1 MENAEYQKMY
11 EVEESHWWYVGLHE
25 LILYFVD
32 KERAKR
38 GPLKI
43 LDAGCGTGR
52 LCQLMNKFG
61 DVSGC
66 DISSLALELCARRK
80 VSVFPA
86 DLNLIDLGIERY
98 DVIASIDVLYHQR
111 IQNDSEILSR
121 FHRALKPGGLLILN
135 LPAYNFLKSRHDL
148 AVHTRERYTK
158 SLTINK
164 LKDAGFIIEKATY
177 RVGFLFPLIAV
188 YRLLQRF
195 SMDKPD
201 YKAVSDVAM
210 PPQLINQAL
219 LGLNRLENHFIK
231 KISDLPFG
239 TSLFVVAR
247 KLLP

>member
-11 EVEESHWWYVGLHE
+11 ETEEAHWWYVGLHE
-25 LILYFVD
+25 LILYFVGM
-32 KERAKR
+32 ERTKR

-52 LCQLMNKFG
+52 LCQLMKEFG
-61 DVSGC
+61 DVGGC
-66 DISSLALELCARRK
+66 DISGIALELCSKRK
-80 VSVFPA
+80 ISTFPA
-86 DLNLIDLGIERY
+86 DLDIADLGIERY
-98 DVIASIDVLYHQR
+98 DVITSIDVLYHR
-111 IQNDSEILSR
+111 EIKDGSDVLKS
-121 FHRALKPGGLLILN
+121 FHKSLKPGGLLILN

-177 RVGFLFPLIAV
+177 RIGFLFPFIAI
-188 YRLLQRF
+188 YRSLQRF

-210 PPQLINQAL
+210 PPQFVNKTL
-219 LGLNRLENHFIK
+219 LSLNRLENRLIE
-231 KISDLPFG
+231 KISNIPFG

-247 KLLP
+247 KL